1 MLVFLFNFL
10 LRWTTLR
17 KPLANLLFGLL
28 LLVGLWGFVH
38 LLFYTFPL
46 AYRMASN
53 ADSLVMLDFARDLL
67 LGHSIA
73 QWNLPRVPYLF
84 PDTVIA
90 LAVMAFGWFSPTSF
104 YVIALINYLIV
115 IGIGTIALR
124 QARGLEHLPFW
135 QAAFAFSLS
144 LLSIGIILPSAFTTL
159 YWQVFASGA
168 HFLSAAVVLGMM
180 QLSRYWQAK
189 PTQYRWIA
197 ILFILAIAEG
207 VSNSMAALLLLI
219 WCGTQWLDRLLI
231 RSPMRADVLVVFGG
245 VLIGSLLS
253 TLIPRQSLADSFFS
267 LDKFIAATH
276 AFGLWFVSD
285 AAHWGLIGI
294 LLTLLIA
301 YPLLL
306 IHQSESARKPVYFV
320 IFHWLW
326 RSPVLWPS
334 LGVMAATP
342 LFFQEAG
349 SIRYLAFPA
358 LIALLSLSLMYVR
371 LWQIVGRYQWMF
383 LAVGAIML
391 SSLAWWQWQHTRIGP
406 VLPPLSGKDLGGL
419 ATGAQTDLAMAC
431 LTQAKAQRPL
441 EDGLATY
448 WNARPTRF
456 ASQFAYYFAQINPW
470 RPRSGY
476 MVWGNNAMD
485 FVYRDFNAKT
495 PRSYNFVLATQDELA
510 SRLWGSLPS
519 QASFIVTCPAHR
531 ILYFEDPSVL
541 WNFLFPLEVPFGFD
555 RGQSTSESSSTARH
569 ARERIFPADDFFTVV
584 GERHGTTITA
594 VGKAGVLAYGPYIP
608 LPPGEYRLIARGQLQ
623 QARSENALID
633 VSTQFGKKLIA
644 NKVFTLPAQG
654 QSIPS
659 KSGLPA
665 LPTNQAV
672 ITQMDFTLPTT
683 TDDVEFRLQVPKDTY
698 GVFIQFELQRLQ

>member
-1 MLVFLFNFL
+1 M
-10 LRWTTLR
+10 R

-28 LLVGLWGFVH
+28 LLVGLWAFVQ
-38 LLFYTFPL
+38 LVFYIFPL

-53 ADSLVMLDFARDLL
+53 ADSLVILDFARDLL

-90 LAVMAFGWFSPTSF
+90 LAVMSFGWFDPISL
-104 YVIALINYLIV
+104 YAIATINYSIV
-115 IGIGTIALR
+115 VGIGAIALR
-124 QARGLEHLPFW
+124 QAQGLEHLSLW
-135 QAAFAFSLS
+135 QAAFVLSLS
-144 LLSIGIILPSAFTTL
+144 LLSIGIILPSSFTTL

-168 HFLSAAVVLGMM
+168 HFLSAVVVLGMM
-180 QLSRYWQAK
+180 LLSRYWQTK
-189 PTQYRWIA
+189 PTEYRWIV

-219 WCGTQWLDRLLI
+219 WCGAQWLDRFFA

-245 VLIGSLLS
+245 VLIGTLLS

-294 LLTLLIA
+294 LFSLLIA
-301 YPLLL
+301 HPLLV
-306 IHQSESARKPVYFV
+306 INQSESTHKRPYFA
-320 IFHWLW
+320 IFHLLW

-358 LIALLSLSLMYVR
+358 LIALLSLSLIYVR
-371 LWQIVGRYQWMF
+371 LWQVVGRYRWI
-383 LAVGAIML
+383 LLTIILVSL
-391 SSLAWWQWQHTRIGP
+391 TTLAWWQWQHARIGP
-406 VLPPLSGKDLGGL
+406 VLPKLSGKDLGGL

-431 LTQAKAQRPL
+431 LAQARAERPL

-456 ASQFAYYFAQINPW
+456 ASQFEYYFAQINPW

-476 MVWGNNAMD
+476 MVWGNNAID
-485 FVYRDFNAKT
+485 FVYRNFNTKT
-495 PRSYNFVLATQDELA
+495 PRYYNFVLATHDELA

-519 QASFIVTCPAHR
+519 QASFVIVCPAHR
-531 ILYFEDPSVL
+531 ILYFEDPSIL

-555 RGQSTSESSSTARH
+555 GSQPTSQSPLLAAH
-569 ARERIFPADDFFTVV
+569 ARERIFPADDFLTIV
-584 GERHGTTITA
+584 GERRGTTINA
-594 VGKAGVLAYGPYIP
+594 MGKAGILAYGPYIP
-608 LPPGEYRLIARGQLQ
+608 LPSGEYRLIARGQLQ
-623 QARSENALID
+623 QVRSENALID

-644 NKVFTLPAQG
+644 NKIFTLPAHAL
-654 QSIPS
+654 SMPS
-659 KSGLPA
+659 NSGSQA
-665 LPTNQAV
+665 MVTNQAV
-672 ITQMDFTLPTT
+672 IAQLDFVLPVT

-698 GVFIQFELQRLQ
+698 GVLIQFELQRLQ